1 MKIMCREAKQ
11 RLLAG
16 ALALGLV
23 QGVAAQDYN
32 KQPTPEELAKPGL
45 LEGTELTPTGAIRA
59 GNAEGTVSAGE
70 SVQIPAIRSAL
81 ASKALLTDSARL
93 SDRVVAVGAYGNIVY
108 STDGKTWTQAN
119 VPSQGLLTTVY
130 FVDDREGWA
139 AGHDTLILHTTD
151 GGENWTIQ
159 YEDPIP
165 GGDLPKPILDIYFAD
180 KLHGW
185 AIGAFA
191 LMLVTEDGGLNW
203 KTVSTDALGEQLEAV
218 DSEAEPNFN
227 ALIPVDDRFLIV
239 GELGTLLYYDP
250 KASMAGDDDAE
261 GAAEDAAEEDAIDSP
276 DEDGSEVAGDDAVA
290 GAANSA
296 WRIIQSPYVGSFF
309 GVTQLKSGELLI
321 YGLRGHLF
329 RSLDRGNTWTS
340 VDTGE
345 ATTNINDVIEMD
357 GGDAIIVGGGGT
369 LFRLKAGAAAAER
382 IPYSG
387 FNGFVSVQKMGTDAV
402 LLFGDGGAQLFQLP

>member
-119 VPSQGLLTTVY
+119 VPSQVLLTTVY

-250 KASMAGDDDAE
+250 KASMVGDDDAE
-261 GAAEDAAEEDAIDSP
+261 EDGIDSL
-276 DEDGSEVAGDDAVA
+276 DENGSEVAADGAMA
-290 GAANSA
+290 GPANSA

-309 GVTQLKSGELLI
+309 GVKQFSSGELLI

-329 RSLDRGNTWTS
+329 RSLDLGNTWTPI
-340 VDTGE
+340 DTGD

-382 IPYSG
+382 ISYSG

>member
-1 MKIMCREAKQ
+1 MKSKHCRTW
-11 RLLAG
+11 
-16 ALALGLV
+16 
-23 QGVAAQDYN
+23 VAARF
-32 KQPTPEELAKPGL
+32 PRTGEIVRRSAVAKVLPWSRRGKFVL
-45 LEGTELTPTGAIRA
+45 LVASLLVV
-59 GNAEGTVSAGE
+59 GTVAAGE
-70 SVQIPAIRSAL
+70 SLQIPAIRSAL

-119 VPSQGLLTTVY
+119 VPSQVLLTTVY

-191 LMLVTEDGGLNW
+191 LMLVTEDGGLHW
-203 KTVSTDALGEQLEAV
+203 KTVSTDELGEQLEAA
-218 DSEAEPNFN
+218 DREPEPNFN
-227 ALIPVDDRFLIV
+227 ALLPLDDRFLIV

-250 KASMAGDDDAE
+250 KASTPGDDD
-261 GAAEDAAEEDAIDSP
+261 AEEDAIDSL
-276 DEDGSEVAGDDAVA
+276 DENGSEVAADGAMA
-290 GAANSA
+290 GPTNSA
-296 WRIIQSPYVGSFF
+296 WRIIESPYVGSFF
-309 GVTQLKSGELLI
+309 GVKQLSSGELLI

-329 RSLDRGNTWTS
+329 RSLDLGNTWTPI
-340 VDTGE
+340 DTGD

-357 GGDAIIVGGGGT
+357 GGDAIVVGGGGT

-402 LLFGDGGAQLFQLP
+402 LLFGDGGAQFFQLP

>member
-1 MKIMCREAKQ
+1 MKFKHC
-11 RLLAG
+11 LTW
-16 ALALGLV
+16 
-23 QGVAAQDYN
+23 VAATFSRTGGIDRRSAV
-32 KQPTPEELAKPGL
+32 AKVLSWPRRGQFVL
-45 LEGTELTPTGAIRA
+45 LVASLLTGGAVA
-59 GNAEGTVSAGE
+59 AGE
-70 SVQIPAIRSAL
+70 SLQIPAIRSAL
-81 ASKALLTDSARL
+81 ASKALLTDSAQL

-191 LMLVTEDGGLNW
+191 LMLVTVDGGLNW
-203 KTVSTDALGEQLEAV
+203 KTVSTSALGEQLEAA
-218 DSEAEPNFN
+218 DSEPEPNFN
-227 ALIPVDDRFLIV
+227 ALLPLDDRFLIV

-250 KASMAGDDDAE
+250 KASTPGDDDAE
-261 GAAEDAAEEDAIDSP
+261 GAAEEDAIDSP

-290 GAANSA
+290 GPANLA

-309 GVTQLKSGELLI
+309 GATQLKSGELLI

-340 VDTGE
+340 IDTGE

-382 IPYSG
+382 IPYAG
-387 FNGFVSVQKMGTDAV
+387 FNGFVSVQKMGADAV
-402 LLFGDGGAQLFQLP
+402 LLFGDGGAQFFQLP

>member
-1 MKIMCREAKQ
+1 MKFKHRRTWVAVRFPCTEGIVHTGAVAKILPWP
-11 RLLAG
+11 RLGRFVLLVAGLLA
-16 ALALGLV
+16 A
-23 QGVAAQDYN
+23 
-32 KQPTPEELAKPGL
+32 
-45 LEGTELTPTGAIRA
+45 
-59 GNAEGTVSAGE
+59 GTVAAGE
-70 SVQIPAIRSAL
+70 SLQIPAIRSAL

-191 LMLVTEDGGLNW
+191 LMLVTEDGGAHW
-203 KTVSTDALGEQLEAV
+203 RTVSTDGLGEQLEAA
-218 DSEAEPNFN
+218 DSEPEPNFN

-250 KASMAGDDDAE
+250 KASTPGDDEAGGD
-261 GAAEDAAEEDAIDSP
+261 DAAEEAMDSSN
-276 DEDGSEVAGDDAVA
+276 EDGSEVAADGAMA
-290 GAANSA
+290 GPANTA
-296 WRIIQSPYVGSFF
+296 WRIIPSPYAGSFF
-309 GVTQLKSGELLI
+309 GVTQLSSGELLV
-321 YGLRGHLF
+321 YGLRGHVF
-329 RSLDRGNTWTS
+329 RSLDLGNTWTQ

-345 ATTNINDVIEMD
+345 ITTNIDDVIEME
-357 GGDAIIVGGGGT
+357 GGDAIMVGGGGA

-382 IPYSG
+382 IPYAG
-387 FNGFVSVQKMGTDAV
+387 FNGFVSVQQMGADAL
-402 LLFGDGGAQLFQLP
+402 LLFGDAGAQFFPLP